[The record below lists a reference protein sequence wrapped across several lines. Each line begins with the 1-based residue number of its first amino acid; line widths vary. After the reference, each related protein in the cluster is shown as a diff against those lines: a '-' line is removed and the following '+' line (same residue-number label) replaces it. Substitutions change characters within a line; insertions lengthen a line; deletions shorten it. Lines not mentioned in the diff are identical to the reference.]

1 MSNQL
6 QGIAFRAFKAVQ
18 STATSLPNGVMAWTL
33 AAFVSSGILFWRFTP
48 DVETVLPRIICAVA
62 LLAAIRFARGTGS
75 YFWVAGFSAI
85 AVLFNPFVPGMLSRI
100 VVSGIYLVCAA
111 TALACLAMLEI
122 APRKPALALMPL
134 SPRSGS
140 KAA

>member
-1 MSNQL
+1 MSNKS

-18 STATSLPNGVMAWTL
+18 CTAKSLPNWVMPWTL
-33 AAFVSSGILFWRFTP
+33 AVFVTSVILFWRLSP
-48 DVETVLPRIICAVA
+48 DVESVLPRIICAVA
-62 LLAAIRFARGTGS
+62 LLAAIRFARGTRS

-100 VVSGIYLVCAA
+100 VVFGLYLVCAA
-111 TALACLAMLEI
+111 TAVVCLAVLDI
-122 APRKPALALMPL
+122 APRKPALALIPL
-134 SPRSGS
+134 SLRSGS